1 MKTILSLACVVTFVF
16 CGPDAQP
23 QGASAEPDNYIVVI
37 GAFSVEENANRFLS
51 TAKKNKLN
59 AKVELNK
66 IRNLYYVYILETG
79 DKASAIAEAQ
89 RLQTA
94 GPYSDTWVFNGTLGE
109 RVIVSEPAPAPVEVR
124 VVPVIET
131 PKPPPV
137 DPAKERNEK
146 IKHAVNSK
154 QMELK
159 KGARETLDY
168 IFFYR
173 DAAILRPESQ
183 HEVDRL
189 VRLLNENP
197 DEEIRI
203 HGHTNGEEPGK
214 IIKLKDPNG
223 DFFSLE
229 NSVEDYGSAK
239 DLSEMRANVIRSYL
253 IKNGI
258 SEKRMS
264 IKAWGGKKPL
274 YSIDSDKA
282 EANVRVEIE
291 VLN

>member
-1 MKTILSLACVVTFVF
+1 MKTILSLACIVSFIF
-16 CGPDAQP
+16 CGPSALP

-37 GAFSVEENANRFLS
+37 GAFSIEENANHFLS
-51 TAKKNKLN
+51 SALEKKLK

-79 DKASAIAEAQ
+79 DKTAAIAEAQ
-89 RLQTA
+89 RLQTE
-94 GPYSDTWVFNGTLGE
+94 GPYSDTWVFNGSLGE
-109 RVIVSEPAPAPVEVR
+109 RVVISEPVPAPV
-124 VVPVIET
+124 VVLVEPVVES

-137 DPAKERNEK
+137 DLAKERDEK
-146 IKHAVNSK
+146 IKKAVNSK

-203 HGHTNGEEPGK
+203 HGHTNGDEPGK

-223 DFFSLE
+223 DFFSLG

-253 IKNGI
+253 VKNGI